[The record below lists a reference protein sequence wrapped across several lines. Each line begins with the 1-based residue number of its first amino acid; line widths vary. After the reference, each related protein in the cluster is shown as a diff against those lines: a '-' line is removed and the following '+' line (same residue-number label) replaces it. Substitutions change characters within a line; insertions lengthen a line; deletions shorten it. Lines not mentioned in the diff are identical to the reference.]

1 MQLLLLRRKNVMA
14 LKHED
19 LIAKMTLEEKASM
32 CDGLDYWHSQ
42 PVDRLGIRSV
52 SLNDGPH
59 GIRKKG
65 DPDAAKKG
73 ETDLLKGVPA
83 ICFPTA
89 SATACSWDVDL
100 IRTMGEA
107 LGDECRKEKVS
118 VLLGPG
124 TNIKR
129 SPLCGRNFEYFSEDP
144 ELAGEMAAAFINGVQ
159 SKGIGTSLKHYAA
172 NNQETRRMT
181 VNTVVDERTLREIY
195 LRPFEIA
202 VRKAQPWTIMNA
214 YNRLN
219 GYYCAENKWLLT
231 DVLRKD
237 FGYENLVVTD
247 WGAENERVPGLIAG
261 QEIEMP
267 TSSGDGTKLIVEA
280 VKDGTLD
287 EAVLDHAVDLILD
300 MVDKS
305 VATLGE
311 YTYDP
316 AEHHALARKIAS
328 QCMVLLKNEDNIL
341 PLKKDA
347 KIAVIGEM
355 AKKPRYQ
362 GAGSSLINPI
372 QLDCAYDTL
381 KEMGVDFSYAPGFV
395 TDKKKKKK
403 VSEDALVEEAVNT
416 AKDAEAVLM
425 FIGLTD
431 EYETEGSDRKHI
443 NLPPLH
449 NRLVEEVLKVNKN
462 VIVVLSGGAAVDMP
476 WADDVKAILNG
487 FLTGQAS
494 GSAACDVLFGD
505 VNPSG
510 KLSETYPYALE
521 DNSSYKYFPGTSVSV
536 EYREGVYVG
545 YRYYDSAK
553 KDVRFPFGFGLSYTT
568 FEYSDLK
575 LSADSIKD
583 SDTLTVS
590 FKIKNTG
597 TVDGAEAAQLYVSDV
612 ESTIYRPVKELK
624 GFKKVFLKAG
634 EEKEVSIDL
643 DKRAFAF
650 YNVDAHDWQVETGEF
665 KILVGAS
672 SRDIR
677 LEASVNVESTSSYA
691 IPNYSTLAPAYYTAD
706 VNNVT
711 DEQFRTVLGH
721 EIPPTER
728 DKSKPLTILN
738 TIEDAA
744 DGKWGGRLN
753 RMLKKMLGE
762 DNLASAVALQLPI
775 KNFISMSFGIFSP
788 RMAEG
793 LLVIL
798 NEDKFG
804 KGMRMIIGG
813 FFKGGGFKQLGKLKQ
828 I

>member
-1 MQLLLLRRKNVMA
+1 ME
-14 LKHED
+14 LKHAD

-32 CDGLDYWHSQ
+32 CDGLDFWHSQ
-42 PVDRLGIRSV
+42 PIDRLGIKSV
-52 SLNDGPH
+52 GLNDGPH

-100 IRTMGEA
+100 IREMGEA
-107 LGDECRKEKVS
+107 LGDECRKERVS

-144 ELAGEMAAAFINGVQ
+144 ELAGEMSAAFINGVQ

-202 VRKAQPWTIMNA
+202 VKKAQPWTIMCA
-214 YNRLN
+214 YERLN

-231 DVLRKD
+231 DVLRND

-247 WGAENERVPGLIAG
+247 WGAENERVPGLKAG
-261 QEIEMP
+261 NELEMP
-267 TSSGDGTKLIVEA
+267 TSSGEGTRLIVEA
-280 VKDGTLD
+280 VNSGELE

-305 VATLGE
+305 VKTLGE

-316 AEHHALARKIAS
+316 DAHHEISKKIAT
-328 QCMVLLKNEDNIL
+328 QCMVLMKNDGNIL
-341 PLKKDA
+341 PLKKEQ

-372 QLDCAYDTL
+372 KLDNAYDTL
-381 KEMGVDFSYAPGFV
+381 KAMGVNFEYAQGYSTEKKNKI
-395 TDKKKKKK
+395 TDE
-403 VSEDALVEEAVNT
+403 SFI
-416 AKDAEAVLM
+416 AEAVEKAKNAEVALL

-431 EYETEGSDRKHI
+431 EFETEGNDRKHLGI
-443 NLPPLH
+443 PPLH
-449 NRLVEEVLKVNKN
+449 NKLVEEVLKVNRN
-462 VIVVLSGGAAVDMP
+462 VVVVLSGGASVEMP
-476 WADDVKAILNG
+476 WADSVPAILNQ
-487 FLTGQAS
+487 FLTGQAA
-494 GSAACDVLFGD
+494 GSAVCDILYGE

-510 KLSETYPYALE
+510 KLAETYPMALE
-521 DNSSYKYFPGTSVSV
+521 DNSSANYFPGTSVSV

-545 YRYYDSAK
+545 YRYYDSANIP
-553 KDVRFPFGFGLSYTT
+553 VRFPFGHGLSYTS

-575 LSADSIKD
+575 LSADRIKD
-583 SDTLTVS
+583 TDTLTVT

-597 TVDGAEAAQLYVSDV
+597 SCDGAEIAQLYVSDV

-624 GFKKVFLKAG
+624 GFKKVFLKVG
-634 EEKEVSIDL
+634 EEKEVSIEL
-643 DKRAFAF
+643 GKRAFAF
-650 YNVDAHDWQVETGEF
+650 YNVDAHDWQVESGEF

-672 SRDIR
+672 SRDIKM
-677 LEASVNVESTSSYA
+677 EASVNVESTSNYP
-691 IPNYSTLAPAYYTAD
+691 IPDYKTLAPSYYTANIKNISD
-706 VNNVT
+706 SEYT
-711 DEQFRTVLGH
+711 AVLGH
-721 EIPPTER
+721 EIPTNTR
-728 DKSKPLTILN
+728 DKSQPLTILN
-738 TIEDAA
+738 TLEDSA
-744 DGKWGGRLN
+744 DTKWGGRLC
-753 RMLKKMLGE
+753 RLLTKFLGAE
-762 DNLASAVALQLPI
+762 TMMGAVALQTPI

-788 RMAEG
+788 KMAEG
-793 LLVIL
+793 LLIML
-798 NEDKFG
+798 NEGKFWRGLG
-804 KGMRMIIGG
+804 KMIGG
-813 FFKGGGFKQLGKLKQ
+813 FLFGGGIKKLGRLKQ

>member
-1 MQLLLLRRKNVMA
+1 MA

-42 PVDRLGIRSV
+42 PIDRLGIRSV

-65 DPDAAKKG
+65 DPEAAKKG

-144 ELAGEMAAAFINGVQ
+144 ELAGEMAASFINGVQ

-202 VRKAQPWTIMNA
+202 VKKAQPWTIMNA

-219 GYYCAENKWLLT
+219 GEYCAENKWLLT

-237 FGYENLVVTD
+237 WGYENLVVTD
-247 WGAENERVPGLIAG
+247 WGAENQRVPGLIAG

-267 TSSGDGTKLIVEA
+267 TSSGDGTKLIIDA
-280 VKDGTLD
+280 VKDGSLD

-300 MVDKS
+300 MVDKA

-328 QCMVLLKNEDNIL
+328 QCMVLMKNEDNIL

-347 KIAVIGEM
+347 KLAVIGEM

-381 KEMGVDFSYAPGFV
+381 TEMGVDFKYAAGYV

-403 VSEDALVEEAVNT
+403 VSEDALVAEAVNT

-431 EYETEGSDRKHI
+431 EYETEGSDRKHL

-449 NRLVEEVLKVNKN
+449 NRLVEEVLKVNKK

-536 EYREGVYVG
+536 EYRESVYVG
-545 YRYYDSAK
+545 YRYYDSANLE
-553 KDVRFPFGFGLSYTT
+553 VRFPFGFGLSYTT

-583 SDTLTVS
+583 TDTLTAT

-597 TVDGAEAAQLYVSDV
+597 ARDGAEIAQLYVSDV
-612 ESTIYRPVKELK
+612 ESTIYRPLKELK

-672 SRDIR
+672 SRDIK
-677 LEASVNVESTSSYA
+677 LEASVNVESTSAYA
-691 IPNYSTLAPAYYTAD
+691 VPDYSKLAPAYYTAD

-711 DEQFRTVLGH
+711 DEQFKVVLGR
-721 EIPPTER
+721 ELPPTER

-804 KGMRMIIGG
+804 KGLRMIIGG

>member
-1 MQLLLLRRKNVMA
+1 MA
-14 LKHED
+14 LKHAD

-42 PVDRLGIRSV
+42 PIDRLGIRSI

-65 DPDAAKKG
+65 DPEAAKKG

-144 ELAGEMAAAFINGVQ
+144 ELAGEMAASFINGVQ

-219 GYYCAENKWLLT
+219 GEYCAENKWLLT

-247 WGAENERVPGLIAG
+247 WGAENQRVPGLIAG

-267 TSSGDGTKLIVEA
+267 TSSGDGTKLIINA
-280 VKDGTLD
+280 VKDGSLD

-300 MVDKS
+300 MVDKA

-328 QCMVLLKNEDNIL
+328 QCMVLMKNEDNIL

-347 KIAVIGEM
+347 KLAVIGEM

-381 KEMGVDFSYAPGFV
+381 KEMGIDFKYAEGYV

-403 VSEDALVEEAVNT
+403 VSEDALVAEAVNT

-431 EYETEGSDRKHI
+431 EYETEGSDRKHL

-536 EYREGVYVG
+536 EYRESVYVG
-545 YRYYDSAK
+545 YRYYDSANLE
-553 KDVRFPFGFGLSYTT
+553 VRFPFGFGLSYTT

-583 SDTLTVS
+583 TDTLTAT

-597 TVDGAEAAQLYVSDV
+597 ARDGAEIAQLYVSDV
-612 ESTIYRPVKELK
+612 ESTIYRPLKELK

-672 SRDIR
+672 SRDIK
-677 LEASVNVESTSSYA
+677 LEKSVNVESTSAYA
-691 IPNYSTLAPAYYTAD
+691 VPDYSKLAPAYYTAD
-706 VNNVT
+706 VNSVT
-711 DEQFRTVLGH
+711 DEQFKVVLGR
-721 EIPPTER
+721 ELPPTER

-804 KGMRMIIGG
+804 KGLRMIIGG

>member
-1 MQLLLLRRKNVMA
+1 MA

>member
-1 MQLLLLRRKNVMA
+1 MA
-14 LKHED
+14 LKHAD
-19 LIAKMTLEEKASM
+19 LIAQMTLEEKASM

-42 PVDRLGIRSV
+42 PVERLGIKSI

-100 IRTMGEA
+100 LKEMGEA

-144 ELAGEMAAAFINGVQ
+144 ELAGELAAAFINGVQ

-202 VRKAQPWTIMNA
+202 VKKAQPWTIMNA

-219 GYYCAENKWLLT
+219 GEYCAENKWLLT

-237 FGYENLVVTD
+237 FGYKNLVVTD
-247 WGAENERVPGLIAG
+247 WGAENQRVPGLIAG

-267 TSSGDGTKLIVEA
+267 TSSGDGTRLIVEA
-280 VKDGTLD
+280 VKDGSLD
-287 EAVLDHAVDLILD
+287 EAVLDNAVDLILD
-300 MVDKS
+300 MVDKA
-305 VATLGE
+305 VATLGD

-316 AEHHALARKIAS
+316 DEHHELARKIAS
-328 QCMVLLKNEDNIL
+328 QCMVLMKNENNIL
-341 PLKKDA
+341 PLDKSKKL
-347 KIAVIGEM
+347 AVIGEM

-372 QLDCAYDTL
+372 KLDCAYDTL
-381 KEMGVDFSYAPGFV
+381 KEMGVDFTYAQGY
-395 TDKKKKKK
+395 
-403 VSEDALVEEAVNT
+403 ST
-416 AKDAEAVLM
+416 AKKNKISDDTFVAEAVEAAKNAEVALL

-431 EYETEGSDRKHI
+431 EYETEGCDRRHL

-462 VIVVLSGGAAVDMP
+462 VVVVLAGGAVVDMP
-476 WADDVKAILNG
+476 WADDVAAILNM
-487 FLTGQAS
+487 FLTGQAG
-494 GSAACDVLFGD
+494 GSAVCDILFGD

-510 KLSETYPYALE
+510 KLSESYPFALE
-521 DNSSYKYFPGTSVSV
+521 DNSSANYFPGTSVSV
-536 EYREGVYVG
+536 EYRESVYVG
-545 YRYYDSAK
+545 YRYYDTADK
-553 KDVRFPFGFGLSYTT
+553 PVRFPFGFGLSYTT

-583 SDTLTVS
+583 TDTLKVS

-597 TVDGAEAAQLYVSDV
+597 DRDGAEVAQVYVNDV

-634 EEKEVSIDL
+634 EEKEVEVEL

-672 SRDIR
+672 SRDIK
-677 LEASVNVESTSSYA
+677 LEKSVNVESSVAYA
-691 IPNYSTLAPAYYTAD
+691 VPDYRRTAPNYYGADITA
-706 VNNVT
+706 VP
-711 DEQFRTVLGH
+711 DEQYKAVLGH
-721 EIPPTER
+721 EIPENER

-753 RMLKKMLGE
+753 RLLKKFLGE
-762 DNLASAVALQLPI
+762 DNLMSAVALQLPI

-798 NEDKFG
+798 NEDKFC
-804 KGMRMIIGG
+804 KGLRMIIGG

>member
-1 MQLLLLRRKNVMA
+1 MA

-144 ELAGEMAAAFINGVQ
+144 ELAGEMAASFINGVQ

-202 VRKAQPWTIMNA
+202 VRKAQPWTVMNA

-231 DVLRKD
+231 DVLRND
-237 FGYENLVVTD
+237 WGYENLVVTD

-597 TVDGAEAAQLYVSDV
+597 AVDGAEAAQLYVSDV

-804 KGMRMIIGG
+804 KGLRMIIGG